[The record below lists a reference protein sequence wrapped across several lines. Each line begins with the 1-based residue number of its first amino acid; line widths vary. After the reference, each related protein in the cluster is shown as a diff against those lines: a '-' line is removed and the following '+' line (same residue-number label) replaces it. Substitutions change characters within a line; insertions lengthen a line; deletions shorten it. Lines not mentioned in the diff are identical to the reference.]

1 MTRVSYDERVNAPMA
16 MHPACPPAMLTH
28 MAVEAGPRVR
38 SIVASNLNC
47 DRVALAKLSIDTNK
61 EVAFNAT
68 SNPNWLPVHLL
79 GPTRHR
85 FQLEGHVHGET
96 RSGHA

>member
-1 MTRVSYDERVNAPMA
+1 MTRVSYGERIIGPMA
-16 MHPACPPAMLTH
+16 MHPERPPAMLTH

-38 SIVASNLNC
+38 GLVASNLNC
-47 DRVALAKLSIDTNK
+47 DRVALAKLSIDTDQ

-68 SNPNWLPVHLL
+68 SNPKCLPVHLL
-79 GPTRHR
+79 GPTRRR
-85 FQLEGHVHGET
+85 FQLEGPVHGET